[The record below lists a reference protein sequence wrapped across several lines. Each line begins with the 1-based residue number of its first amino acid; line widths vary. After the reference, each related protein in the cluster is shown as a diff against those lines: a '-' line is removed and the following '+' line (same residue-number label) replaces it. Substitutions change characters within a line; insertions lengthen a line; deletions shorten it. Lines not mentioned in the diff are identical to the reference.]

1 MDPKL
6 AQPSGTQR
14 NPAEISRDSRRVK
27 LKIYPSGYLWIRS
40 PLSMYSPSRCVV
52 PGSPR
57 ECLWVLRGRLGKALG
72 SIVGVL
78 DTLGSAWK
86 LRQRF
91 WVLSKRLR
99 LREAFDRFW
108 NDSEKLSG
116 ALWTPSGSSRGAFRA
131 CWVALSSSERD
142 VGSEGARY

>member
-1 MDPKL
+1 MRNP
-6 AQPSGTQR
+6 AQISGTQ
-14 NPAEISRDSRRVK
+14 PGLKKGQVK
-27 LKIYPSGYLWIRS
+27 KSIQVASNGLDLLYLSIY
-40 PLSMYSPSRCVV
+40 LSTYSSSRCMVL
-52 PGSPR
+52 GSPR

-72 SIVGVL
+72 SIGGVL

-99 LREAFDRFW
+99 LREAFGRFW
-108 NDSEKLSG
+108 NDSKKLSG